1 MQIYLDTANVK
12 EIQEGANLGLI
23 DGVTTNPSLVAKEG
37 RSFKEMLL
45 EICKMVDGPISAEV
59 VGVDQRRA
67 RSGQGSQEYRGE
79 GSPYPGRS
87 SGHKEAR
94 GRGDSCECH
103 LVLLPDAGVAGREG
117 GRVVCLAIHW
127 SSRRREFGWNG
138 TDSADCY
145 DL

>member
-59 VGVDQRRA
+59 VGVESEFPLSRKVFGPQRSLR
-67 RSGQGSQEYRGE
+67 QRGF
-79 GSPYPGRS
+79 
-87 SGHKEAR
+87 
-94 GRGDSCECH
+94 
-103 LVLLPDAGVAGREG
+103 V
-117 GRVVCLAIHW
+117 
-127 SSRRREFGWNG
+127 
-138 TDSADCY
+138 
-145 DL
+145 

>member
-59 VGVDQRRA
+59 VGVESEAMIKDCLLYTSPSPRDRT
-67 RSGQGSQEYRGE
+67 RSRM
-79 GSPYPGRS
+79 PS
-87 SGHKEAR
+87 SA
-94 GRGDSCECH
+94 
-103 LVLLPDAGVAGREG
+103 
-117 GRVVCLAIHW
+117 
-127 SSRRREFGWNG
+127 
-138 TDSADCY
+138 
-145 DL
+145 

>member
-59 VGVDQRRA
+59 VGRLVVRRKQDGRRRPCWPRRRA
-67 RSGQGSQEYRGE
+67 RGVSRH
-79 GSPYPGRS
+79 S
-87 SGHKEAR
+87 S
-94 GRGDSCECH
+94 
-103 LVLLPDAGVAGREG
+103 
-117 GRVVCLAIHW
+117 VV
-127 SSRRREFGWNG
+127 S
-138 TDSADCY
+138 TT
-145 DL
+145 